1 MKICER
7 HEDFVL
13 DSTLRRRKIKIMR
26 TSAYQEI
33 SIRKSSVELN
43 CFVLILR
50 SFIIL
55 RIDRN
60 SIFFRKHEKD
70 EAIHPLAP
78 SCVDFACSVI
88 NFNTILLQKCPFLAR
103 AQVLKMVVGVHLL
116 LFALCFKITA
126 DRN

>member
-60 SIFFRKHEKD
+60 SIFSENMKKTKRF
-70 EAIHPLAP
+70 I
-78 SCVDFACSVI
+78 SG
-88 NFNTILLQKCPFLAR
+88 PF
-103 AQVLKMVVGVHLL
+103 V
-116 LFALCFKITA
+116 C
-126 DRN
+126 